1 MVKPLAP
8 PPDTLDGLKAVAARI
23 EQLAQ
28 DRGIDIG
35 PVSEMR
41 VWKLSRRQRDP
52 LPLNLARRHKARR
65 KADRAAVDAWF
76 SRQRFDFSSDAPLS
90 SG

>member
-1 MVKPLAP
+1 MVKPLTP

-35 PVSEMR
+35 PVSEVR
-41 VWKLSRRQRDP
+41 VWQLARRQRDP
-52 LPLNLARRHKARR
+52 LPLNRTRKPRSRR

-76 SRQRFDFSSDAPLS
+76 ARQRFTFFSDAPLS
-90 SG
+90 QQ